1 MRSGGLKEIES
12 HFAFWA
18 VDWYSAICCRARSAR
33 AKTVGG
39 GETRHMGEVDTWGE
53 RGRVQ
58 EVGGSRGLEARGGS
72 SSCAL
77 PGGV

>member
-39 GETRHMGEVDTWGE
+39 GETRHIL
-53 RGRVQ
+53 
-58 EVGGSRGLEARGGS
+58 SRF
-72 SSCAL
+72 
-77 PGGV
+77 